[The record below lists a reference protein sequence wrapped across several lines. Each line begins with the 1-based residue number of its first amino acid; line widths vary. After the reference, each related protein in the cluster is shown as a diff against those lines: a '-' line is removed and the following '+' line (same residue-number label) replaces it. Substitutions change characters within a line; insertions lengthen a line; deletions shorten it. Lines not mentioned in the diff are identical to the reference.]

1 MSMDETNLG
10 GGNRHF
16 ISASAGTGKTTRLL
30 QDVMIDLLERSRD
43 GNPREQSIR
52 QSLIVTFTVAASA
65 ELRSKLDANLRYA
78 IDYAA
83 EAERAMTDPDGRD
96 MPLDEEFRIGGEH
109 GELASMIKQG
119 PEAARLAREVFA
131 KALDELPAVQ
141 ISSLDA
147 LNKYIVDRNAD
158 LLGIDPGYA
167 IMADSAMLQEM
178 RDRVLDDLFEEWYDP
193 SFEAKLDVGGRTVTV
208 VHAAVMDLLDNVG
221 GPRSDDALRR
231 ELLGLY
237 DQAQSKPQGLG
248 WLDRLSDLYR
258 TSFATGVPVHGV
270 NVMLDRHIEELR
282 MRLAGL
288 KEEIAAFLESLADK
302 YGVDGTGEELLA
314 RSKKFGEWIREIT
327 AVLDSYGTED
337 HQGPDWAT
345 LFRTVDALGCPKSN
359 TTAQMVK
366 DLFPAV
372 GKDTED
378 NAAAL
383 YLANKVI
390 PLANDLR
397 GIFALPA
404 DQLDAV
410 DAVAAR
416 RIDTLAVLV
425 RLFARQYQKAK
436 LDAKVAEFADVTHWC
451 AQALGVEP
459 GFNPDRV
466 EAVVRQLNGQWR
478 YLYVDE
484 CQDNNAI
491 QNAIIDRLGEHAAK
505 VTMVGDIK
513 QSIYGFRY
521 AQPAEFQRKNDE
533 VAQLAPAN
541 LRTLEENHRSV
552 PEILSFV
559 NTVFDRLMSRGMGGA
574 DYRPAADAGADD
586 SDSDATADVTP
597 RDGGRHRFRIA
608 VPETQPD
615 GSARPYDPDAVELLI
630 RTRLDAPGEGDA
642 GGTTYS
648 DESDSPLI
656 PRVSKD
662 QQQVDM
668 IVRRIRELVAEPTA
682 DGEGRAYSYGDIAV
696 LSRSKN
702 LFPELHDALVRAG
715 IPVEVN
721 GVGDFYAKPEILIA
735 LDWLRVIDN
744 PHLDSRLV
752 ALLRAC
758 GISDRTLA
766 EMRADDVDE
775 QGRPR
780 RSAFIDLL
788 EANRSREGVGAFLD
802 RLESLRGFAATHP
815 VDELLWRV
823 YTETRW
829 YDYCGKL
836 PDGAQRQANLAQLA
850 AKARMFEDAGER
862 GIRAFL
868 DAADRWADSD
878 DREAGEETGTLAT
891 QDAVHIMSI
900 HKAKG
905 LQWKVVILMDAQSNP
920 VNDNNRPRFAV
931 LSSTA
936 LGFGDDYALAACD
949 LTDTSHQVRVRTF
962 QHRLLVEEARRQDI
976 GEQLRLL
983 YVALTRPER
992 KLIIAG
998 TWKPGKDDEDG
1009 SDVVNLLD
1017 FCKGM
1022 SADRSDPGRVDAGYL
1037 SKSSKESLPASYLN
1051 WIVSALHLAAER
1063 SGMDADAMF
1072 DHTDPEAEGEDDV
1085 TEEDS
1090 TEAMQ
1095 TDDRLSDGSP
1105 LIETW
1110 RVPMPDSG
1118 GDPQVASI
1126 PGVHGFTVRADLEPV
1141 AVQSLDTSDAEGF
1154 EYVHRR
1160 PSSTGFRD
1168 MDAVRT
1174 TRLPETINA
1183 SGVRNWL
1190 EQTHAMAEPSGDGT
1204 VDLTGD
1210 TAVDLFAE
1218 YGEDAGTDTAT
1229 GTVTAGSG
1237 AEEPAA
1243 AGAGA
1248 TVEAAAGSRFAGLPL
1263 PDFMADRGHG
1273 LSAAELGTAVHNVLE
1288 QFDWSTPANREAC
1301 ATELRRVIGR
1311 LARRGVISHAAAERI
1326 GLAGESYLF
1335 RDMLWFVCGE
1345 DHLSGRSG
1353 DAGSYA
1359 DDGSALRDGIRAH
1372 RGRLFREAPF
1382 ALLLSAGEVE
1392 ELLGADGADAGAD
1405 GAGSAI
1411 VERVDAGGGECV
1423 VRGVIDGYYVDDED
1437 RRIVLFDYKTDALH
1451 RDEHDGEAGILTWM
1465 ERLRAD
1471 YYGQQ
1476 ALYAKALAGLYPD
1489 YTVEERWLVGL
1500 AGHRLID
1507 VSRR

>member
-43 GNPREQSIR
+43 GDPREQSIR

-78 IDYAA
+78 IGYAT
-83 EAERAMTDPDGRD
+83 EADRAMTDPDGHD

-119 PEAARLAREVFA
+119 LEAARLAREVFA

-178 RDRVLDDLFEEWYDP
+178 RDRVLDDLFEQWYDP
-193 SFEAKLDVGGRTVTV
+193 SFEAKLDVGGRAITVD
-208 VHAAVMDLLDNVG
+208 HAAVMDLLDNVG
-221 GPRSDDALRR
+221 GPRSDDVLRR

-258 TSFATGVPVHGV
+258 VKYA
-270 NVMLDRHIEELR
+270 DRRPLR
-282 MRLAGL
+282 GANALMDRVFD
-288 KEEIAAFLESLADK
+288 EWRDEIADSRRKVARYLLDIETSTGGQPTAEQLMADGSQKFKPLFDALDLSIDAYETGTWDDFRGRILAAKSIYSRITKSIVVTGTLFPQVVKGTEWNESGVDLLRAARTVAGKPVTLKKTDPK
-302 YGVDGTGEELLA
+302 YGWCL
-314 RSKKFGEWIREIT
+314 
-327 AVLDSYGTED
+327 
-337 HQGPDWAT
+337 
-345 LFRTVDALGCPKSN
+345 
-359 TTAQMVK
+359 M
-366 DLFPAV
+366 
-372 GKDTED
+372 
-378 NAAAL
+378 
-383 YLANKVI
+383 
-390 PLANDLR
+390 
-397 GIFALPA
+397 PA

-425 RLFARQYQKAK
+425 RLFARQYREAK

-459 GFNPDRV
+459 GLDPDRV

-491 QNAIIDRLGEHAAK
+491 QNAIIDRLGGHAAK

-521 AQPAEFQRKNDE
+521 AQPEEFQRKNDE

-559 NTVFDRLMSRGMGGA
+559 NTVFDRLMSRDMGGA
-574 DYRPAADAGADD
+574 DYRPAADVGDGGPD
-586 SDSDATADVTP
+586 GGATADVTP
-597 RDGGRHRFRIA
+597 RDGGSHRFRIA

-642 GGTTYS
+642 GETAGS
-648 DESDSPLI
+648 GEAGSPVI
-656 PRVSKD
+656 PRVSKN

-682 DGEGRAYSYGDIAV
+682 DGEGRAYAYGDIAV
-696 LSRSKN
+696 LSRSKS

-775 QGRPR
+775 QGRPL

-788 EANRSREGVGAFLD
+788 EANRSREGVGPFLD

-868 DAADRWADSD
+868 DAADRWAESD

-931 LSSTA
+931 LSSTR
-936 LGFGDDYALAACD
+936 LGFKDDYALAACE
-949 LTDTSHQVRVRTF
+949 LTDTSHQVKVRTF
-962 QHRLLVEEARRQDI
+962 QHRLLVDEARRQDI

-998 TWKPGKDDEDG
+998 TWKPGKDDQDG
-1009 SDVVNLLD
+1009 SDMVDLLD

-1037 SKSSKESLPASYLN
+1037 SKSGTASYLS
-1051 WIVSALHLAAER
+1051 WIVSALHLSAER
-1063 SGMDADAMF
+1063 AGMDADAMF
-1072 DHTDPEAEGEDDV
+1072 DHDV
-1085 TEEDS
+1085 PEDS
-1090 TEAMQ
+1090 A
-1095 TDDRLSDGSP
+1095 R

-1160 PSSTGFRD
+1160 PTPAGFRD

-1174 TRLPETINA
+1174 IRLPETINA

-1204 VDLTGD
+1204 VDLPGD

-1218 YGEDAGTDTAT
+1218 YGEDAGTAAVTADTAT
-1229 GTVTAGSG
+1229 DGSSVEGT
-1237 AEEPAA
+1237 AA

-1311 LARRGVISHAAAERI
+1311 LARRGVISDAAAERI

-1335 RDMLWFVCGE
+1335 HDMLWFVCGE
-1345 DHLSGRSG
+1345 DHRSGRSG

-1359 DDGSALRDGIRAH
+1359 DDGSLLRDGIRAH

-1392 ELLGADGADAGAD
+1392 DLLGADESDAGDDDEAP
-1405 GAGSAI
+1405 AT

-1423 VRGVIDGYYVDDED
+1423 VRGVIDGYYVDDENK
-1437 RRIVLFDYKTDALH
+1437 RIVLFDYKTDALH
-1451 RDEHDGEAGILTWM
+1451 RDEHDGETGILTWM

-1476 ALYAKALAGLYPD
+1476 ALYAKALARLYPG